1 MYKGLFFLPAII
13 LAGVFGV
20 GAQTATP
27 TPTPLPETVPVA
39 PVAPGYENRDLSLPE
54 IGRVGVDLTEQKTL
68 TLEDAIVM
76 ALENNLD
83 IEVSRKTETM
93 AEFDLR
99 AARGVYQ
106 PRLTGQMY
114 YERATTPNTS
124 IFSTNQKQT
133 VSSLVGNAGITAYV
147 PNWGTVLG
155 TQFNNNR
162 ATTDNPIS
170 ILSPQLSSSLGFSV
184 TQPLFRGRK
193 FDTQRRTIEIAKR
206 NIQISDI
213 QFRQR
218 AIETVAQ
225 VQRSYW
231 DLTFALRNLQVQRD
245 AVRDAKAQLEH
256 NRRLVNEGSL
266 APIDI
271 VAAETQVANFEQAV
285 YDALN
290 TVNLAENVLKGLI
303 SPGRE
308 NPIWHES
315 ITPVESVEQTVPDP
329 AYADAIATA
338 LANRPELEINAT
350 QRDINRLDQRLY
362 KDQKKPQIDLVASYT
377 SSGIGGSLNPAFS
390 NPFARTTCVDPASP
404 ACIALQQQQQA
415 FLNAIG
421 SQPTAYS
428 DILKN
433 KYPVFRIGVNFN
445 IPLFGKDKTASAL
458 YGKSLVEAER
468 LDVQRE
474 QLEQNVQIEVRNALQ
489 AVRTNEAR
497 LRAASIARENSQKQ
511 YESEQR
517 KLDNGQSDVY
527 RVLERQTALASAQSA
542 ELRARTDLNKS
553 IADYE
558 RATGST
564 LKANNVEPRL
574 KH

>member
-1 MYKGLFFLPAII
+1 MYKGLFFLPAVI
-13 LAGVFGV
+13 LAAVV
-20 GAQTATP
+20 GIAAQTA

-147 PNWGTVLG
+147 PKWGTVLG

-162 ATTDNPIS
+162 ASTDNPIS

-245 AVRDAKAQLEH
+245 AVRDAKSQLEH

-285 YDALN
+285 YEALN

-308 NPIWHES
+308 NPIWRES
-315 ITPVESVEQTVPDP
+315 ITPIESVEQSVPDP
-329 AYADAIATA
+329 LYADAIATA

-377 SSGIGGSLNPAFS
+377 SSGIGGSLNPNFS

-404 ACIALQQQQQA
+404 ACIALQQQQAA

-428 DILKN
+428 DIFRN

-445 IPLFGKDKTASAL
+445 IPLFGKDRTASAL
-458 YGKSLVEAER
+458 YGRSLVEAER

-497 LRAASIARENSQKQ
+497 LRAASIARENTQKQ

-527 RVLERQTALASAQSA
+527 RVLERQTALAVAQSA